1 MTDPPTLQIRHL
13 SKLFSTKSG
22 PLLVL
27 DDISMSVK
35 AGEFACLVGASGC
48 GKSTLLNIVA
58 GLEDPSAGEVLL
70 SGSPVAGPGA
80 DRGMVFQNYT
90 LYPWL
95 SVRGNVEFGLKL
107 RKQSAPE
114 RRERVD
120 HYLEIVGLAKFADS
134 LPRALSGG
142 MKQRAAIAR
151 AMVNEPQIL
160 LLDEPF
166 GALDCQTKE
175 TLQEFLLS
183 VVRRTGITVLMIT
196 HDVEEA
202 VFLADRVYAMS
213 ARPGRIAREVHVSLG
228 RDRCLACKRT
238 AAFQQIEQDIL
249 DLLRARVPL
258 AEETR

>member
-1 MTDPPTLQIRHL
+1 MTATLAIYQL
-13 SKLFSTKSG
+13 SKSFATRSG

-27 DDISMSVK
+27 DDISMRVESN
-35 AGEFACLVGASGC
+35 EFVCLVGSSGC

-58 GLEDPSAGEVLL
+58 GLEEPTAGEVLL
-70 SGSPVAGPGA
+70 AGHPVEGPGA

-95 SVRGNVEFGLKL
+95 TVRGNVEFGLKL
-107 RKQSAPE
+107 RRVGVAE

-120 HYLEIVGLAKFADS
+120 RYIEIVGLTRFADS

-175 TLQEFLLS
+175 TLQEFLYS
-183 VVRRTGITVLMIT
+183 VVCRSGITVLMIT

-202 VFLADRVYAMS
+202 VFLADRIYAMS
-213 ARPGRIAREVHVSLG
+213 ARPGRIAREIEVPLG
-228 RDRCLACKRT
+228 RERSLACKRT
-238 AAFQQIEQDIL
+238 PRFQQIEQQIR
-249 DLLRARVPL
+249 DLLRSHSPL
-258 AEETR
+258 AEEAQ